1 MTRYDDLPLYEPER
15 PRQGWSDGRKR
26 RFRRTIAWVA
36 FGLVAVLLLGG
47 GYVAYNYFHF
57 SNGISRLGGVIPGNN
72 GADKDGKAQ
81 NILLIGNDARPAGVP
96 QSVLNSLHAGT
107 AADGG
112 LNTDTMIIVHLPADG
127 SSATM
132 ISFPRDSWVSIPGH
146 GKNKLNAAYGL
157 AYNAQ
162 PASATQK
169 QRDAAGA
176 RELIETLQNVT
187 GLTIDHYVR
196 VSLLGFYNI
205 AKALG
210 PIQVCLN
217 ENTSDPT
224 YSGANFTKGENTLSA
239 EQAVAFVR
247 QRHGLPGGDFD
258 RETRQQYFLS
268 VEAQKML
275 SAGTLL
281 NPVKLNNALSAVSG
295 SLQTD
300 SGLNLLSLAGQMNKL
315 KGGNIASATIPLAN
329 PSTSYVWSGGSQLS
343 VVNLDYAA
351 IPDFIDTVTGQP
363 TAAQRV
369 AAAKAADPASVTV
382 NVLNGAGTARGS
394 STALATYKSLGFKT
408 GSPKDAPAKQQVT
421 TIYFPAGN
429 ESSAKTVSKYL
440 PGAALAQSADYKNVT
455 VVLGTDGKMP
465 AANPQSGSAQQAPSQ
480 QAPAHGS
487 APSTA
492 APSAPA
498 KNYNKTTCIN

>member
-1 MTRYDDLPLYEPER
+1 MWAVTRYDDMPLYEPER
-15 PRQGWSDGRKR
+15 PRAGWSNSRKR
-26 RFRRTIAWVA
+26 RLRRTITWVA
-36 FGLVAVLLLGG
+36 SALVFVLLLGG

-57 SNGISRLGGVIPGNN
+57 SNGISRLAGVIPGNK

-96 QSVLNSLHAGT
+96 QSVLDTLHAGT

-162 PASATQK
+162 PASATQEE
-169 QRDAAGA
+169 RDAAGA
-176 RELIETLQNVT
+176 KELIQTLQNVT

-217 ENTSDPT
+217 EDTSDPT
-224 YSGANFTKGENTLSA
+224 YSGASFKKGENTLNA

-281 NPVKLNNALSAVSG
+281 NPVKLNNALSAVSS

-300 SGLNLLSLAGQMNKL
+300 SGLDLLSLASQMNKL
-315 KGGNIASATIPLAN
+315 KGGKIASATIPLAN
-329 PSTSYVWSGGSQLS
+329 PSTSYVWSGGTQLS

-351 IPDFIDTVTGQP
+351 IPDFIDSVTGQP

-369 AAAKAADPASVTV
+369 AAAKAADPASVDV
-382 NVLNGAGTARGS
+382 DVLNGAGTARGS

-408 GSPKDAPAKQQVT
+408 GAPGDAPARQQVT
-421 TIYFPAGN
+421 TIYFPAGQ
-429 ESSAKTVSKYL
+429 ESAAKAVSKYL
-440 PGAALAQSADYKNVT
+440 PGAAVAQSSDYKNVT

-465 AANPQSGSAQQAPSQ
+465 SATPQTAPAQQAPSQ
-480 QAPAHGS
+480 GS
-487 APSTA
+487 APASPSPST
-492 APSAPA
+492 PA
-498 KNYNKTTCIN
+498 KNYTKTTCIN